1 MAYDIFKDRGK
12 YKVITQRGQ
21 KILGTHD
28 TRHEAEAQM
37 RAIEIHEN
45 YRTQPT
51 PGTLAPDGKS
61 VLNDSYEPV
70 PITKTFVDGRTVLP
84 KE

>member
-1 MAYDIFKDRGK
+1 MAYDILKDRGK
-12 YKVITQRGQ
+12 YKVITQIGQ

-28 TRHEAEAQM
+28 TRREAEAQM

-45 YRTQPT
+45 SKTSPT

-70 PITKTFVDGRTVLP
+70 PVTKVYVDGHPIFP